1 MSEFK
6 ALIGELQTQLDTF
19 AKAGA
24 PCDDKDDDKKIVA
37 AAGKEGAKAE
47 GDDKEPDGDEA
58 FGKAFK
64 VTLADGSEAEAFD
77 GTAMLKALMLE
88 NGELKESMGDF
99 QKAFASAVDVIKQMR
114 DGMAEQAT
122 MIKALQTTVGT
133 LSAAPAGRRTM
144 VTIAEKL
151 TPGTPGAGEAAN
163 KPTAH
168 GVMMKASQ
176 MCRSGALGW
185 EALPRIEAFQG
196 RGQLAP
202 PDLLAR
208 FPELLTPAA

>member
-24 PCDDKDDDKKIVA
+24 PCDDGKADDKKIVA
-37 AAGKEGAKAE
+37 AAGKEGEKAE
-47 GDDKEPDGDEA
+47 KEGDGDGDET

-114 DGMAEQAT
+114 DAMTEQAT
-122 MIKALQTTVGT
+122 MLKALQTTVGT

-151 TPGTPGAGEAAN
+151 TPGTPGAGEAA

-208 FPELLTPAA
+208 FPELLTPAS